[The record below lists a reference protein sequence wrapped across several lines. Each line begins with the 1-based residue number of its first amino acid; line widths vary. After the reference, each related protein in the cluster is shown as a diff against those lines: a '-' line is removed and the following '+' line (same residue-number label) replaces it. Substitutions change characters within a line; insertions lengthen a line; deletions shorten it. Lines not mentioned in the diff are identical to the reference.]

1 MIQPDAIPV
10 RIARSRIAL
19 AAPDVAALFGK
30 GYALRGAERVLVSR
44 TGTREVSVPVAAAKS
59 TGLVLDALDRDAL
72 GDGPPLR
79 LRGPAGSVAAPTAEP
94 VRRALALP
102 AGLIRAWR
110 LDAGRVVT
118 VQAGAVA
125 FGDVIVE
132 EGDGHVR
139 LDRADALAAGLADGD
154 TVRWNAQLVLA
165 SPPLAPTD
173 AAAPKVRATGRLIT
187 ENDVRQA
194 RLKGQ
199 KIVLGPGHIITPAA
213 RSLGRELGVLLDA

>member
-10 RIARSRIAL
+10 RIARSRAAL

-30 GYALRGAERVLVSR
+30 GYTLRGAEHVLVSR
-44 TGTREVSVPVAAAKS
+44 TGRREIRVPIVVAKS
-59 TGLVLDALDRDAL
+59 TRLVLDALDRDAL

-79 LRGPAGSVAAPTAEP
+79 LRGPAGSIAAPIAEP
-94 VRRALALP
+94 VRRVLALP
-102 AGLIRAWR
+102 TGLIRAWR
-110 LDAGRVVT
+110 LDAGHVVT

-125 FGDVIVE
+125 FGDVVVE

-139 LDRADALAAGLADGD
+139 LDPADALAAKLSEGD
-154 TVRWNAQLVLA
+154 TVRWNVHLSLMPTV
-165 SPPLAPTD
+165 SAPEP
-173 AAAPKVRATGRLIT
+173 ARSNVRSTGRLIT

-199 KIVLGPGHIITPAA
+199 HIVLGPGHLLTPAA
-213 RSLGRELGVLLDA
+213 RSLGRELGVLRDA